1 MRLGT
6 KLATLALMAT
16 VALAGTATAQ
26 PLGTFSWQLQ
36 PYCNVIT
43 VNVTQNGGTY
53 ALDGYDNQCGASP
66 RATVVGMAVANPTG
80 TVTLGFTIVTPTS
93 ALPVHVTTTID
104 LASLGGSWTDDQ
116 GHTGTFAFTPSGSG
130 TGSPRPDGM
139 PGIPDNSVTSAKI
152 VDGAV
157 GGVDIN
163 AAEVQRRVATSCP
176 ANQLMTGVNEDGTV
190 TCQAVTSTSGG
201 DITGVAAGPGLA
213 GGGASGDVTLGIAT
227 GGVVTSHIAPNAV
240 NGGKVADGSIGA
252 VDIDPTQVQTRVT
265 GTCPAGQAVRVIAQS
280 GNVTCEP
287 VAGGAGD
294 ITAVISGAGLLGG
307 GTTGDVTLNVAFGG
321 TGSTSLA
328 ARSDHTHSLN
338 TSNTLVGVGALS
350 ANTTGQGNSA
360 FGRLSLP
367 ANTTGEFNTGVGLFA
382 LENNVTGNNNT
393 AVGASALRHN
403 AGNGDNAAL
412 GFRSTFNGGT
422 ANTAVGVETLYES
435 DADGTVG
442 STAIGYQALR
452 TADSDYNT
460 AVGYQALTV
469 LNTGTGNT
477 GVGRGAMDSLTTGER
492 NVALGGLAL
501 SAAGSGDDNVAIGY
515 TAGFLLQNGSDNV
528 YLNSPGFLANE
539 SNTMRL
545 GNANQTRAFMTGV
558 RGVTTGNNNALPVV
572 VDSAGQL
579 GTVSSSRRTKF
590 DIADLDLSV
599 SSAIHQLRPVQFR
612 YLAPFADGSTPI
624 QYGLIAEEVQQVLP
638 ELVALDD
645 QGEPA
650 SVKYHVLPSLLLA
663 EIQRLSRELASL
675 RSELA
680 TLTAA
685 QK

>member
-1 MRLGT
+1 MHARTTLAI
-6 KLATLALMAT
+6 LATLAMA
-16 VALAGTATAQ
+16 ALASPAAAQ

-53 ALDGYDNQCGASP
+53 ALDGYDNRCGASP

-80 TVTLGFTIVTPTS
+80 NVTLGFTIVTPTS

-104 LASLGGSWTDDQ
+104 LASLGGGWTDDQ
-116 GHTGTFAFTPSGSG
+116 GHSGTFAFTPSGSG
-130 TGSPRPDGM
+130 TGAPRPDGT
-139 PGIPDNSVTSAKI
+139 PGIPDNSVTSTKI

-157 GGVDIN
+157 GSVDIN
-163 AAEVQRRVATSCP
+163 VAEVQRRVSAGCP

-227 GGVVTSHIAPNAV
+227 GGVVTTHIAPNAV
-240 NGGKVADGSIGA
+240 NSGKIADGSVGA
-252 VDIDPTQVQTRVT
+252 LDIDSTQVQTRVT

-294 ITAVISGAGLLGG
+294 ITTVTAGSGLTGG
-307 GTTGDVTLNVAFGG
+307 GTTGDVTLSVAFGG
-321 TGSTSLA
+321 TGAAALV
-328 ARSDHTHSLN
+328 ARSDHDHSLSPS
-338 TSNTLVGVGALS
+338 TVAVGSGALN
-350 ANTTGQGNSA
+350 ANINGSG
-360 FGRLSLP
+360 
-367 ANTTGEFNTGVGLFA
+367 
-382 LENNVTGNNNT
+382 NT
-393 AVGASALRHN
+393 AVGNN
-403 AGNGDNAAL
+403 AMQNGATNTGNVAVGYRAAW
-412 GFRSTFNGGT
+412 NGGERNVAVGTETLLVST
-422 ANTAVGVETLYES
+422 ADGTIGNTAVGF
-435 DADGTVG
+435 
-442 STAIGYQALR
+442 QALR
-452 TADSDYNT
+452 GADDDYNT
-460 AVGYQALTV
+460 AVGFQSLTSLDTGISNVAL
-469 LNTGTGNT
+469 
-477 GVGRGAMDSLTTGER
+477 GREAMDSLTSGDR
-492 NVALGGLAL
+492 NIGLGGLAMGSL
-501 SAAGSGDDNVAIGY
+501 SSGADNVAIGY
-515 TAGFLLQNGSDNV
+515 TAGLLLQNGSDNV
-528 YLNSPGFLANE
+528 YLNSPGFLATE

-545 GNANQTRAFMTGV
+545 GNANQTRAFMAGV

-590 DIADLDLSV
+590 DIADLDPSV
-599 SSAIHQLRPVQFR
+599 SSALHQLRPVQFR

-675 RSELA
+675 RSQLT